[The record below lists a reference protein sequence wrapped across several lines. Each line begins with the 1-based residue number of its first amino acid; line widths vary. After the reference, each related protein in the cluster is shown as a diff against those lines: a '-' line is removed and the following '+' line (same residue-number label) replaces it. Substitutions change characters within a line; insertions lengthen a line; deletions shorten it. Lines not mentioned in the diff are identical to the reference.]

1 MLVDTAELVSVAESL
16 PIALK
21 IQLIDKLLNSL
32 NPVQGNID
40 ALWQQEVEKRL
51 QSIQTGEV
59 IAEDGE
65 QVFAQIWQRL
75 EP

>member
-16 PIALK
+16 PIELK

-32 NPVQGNID
+32 NPSQSNID

-59 IAEDGE
+59 IPEDGE